1 MRPESGTIIK
11 GWAKNVRVA
20 LVFPD
25 NYNIAMSSLAFQSL
39 YGFINGI
46 EGALCDRFV
55 LDHKRSLER
64 DFELSKYDIIIFT
77 IPFVLNLLNVIRIL
91 STNQISKEKSEK
103 VICAGGIAVSTNPQG
118 IAGYV
123 DIAFTGSIE
132 HHRSDIE
139 TIINLYRAGARK
151 REISEL
157 IRNTEKKMSSIE
169 EIVPPHTIV
178 YTNLT
183 EFANTHLVEI
193 QRGCVGSCRFCL
205 SRYINKRYIEF
216 RYENII
222 RALDKCADG
231 IRTIGLIGDAILAH
245 SHIRDIVGYIIDT
258 KRRPAL
264 ASLRIQDLREDNID
278 LILKSDIKTLTI
290 APEVSTKRM
299 MQLIGKR
306 YELDKLL
313 SMLSVLIKGGIRNI
327 KLYMM
332 IGLPGESNGD
342 LVAIVDLIRQVRE
355 CLINSSRD
363 KGRVGSLRVTINSFV
378 PSPHTPMSD
387 MCCDEIESLKEKQ
400 RNIKRLLSD
409 IPNLEISFMDIYET
423 LFQTALMRMDT
434 SCADRLLYQE
444 NISLRKKFIHDKEF
458 AGIVE
463 DLCYGRGS
471 TLKR

>member
-1 MRPESGTIIK
+1 MRPETGTIIK
-11 GWAKNVRVA
+11 GWAKNVKVA

-39 YGFINGI
+39 YGLINGI

-55 LDHKRSLER
+55 MDHKRSLER
-64 DFELSKYDIIIFT
+64 DFELSKYDIIVFT
-77 IPFVLNLLNVIRIL
+77 VPFVLNLLNVSRIL
-91 STNQISKEKSEK
+91 STNQISRERSEK
-103 VICAGGIAVSTNPQG
+103 VICAGGIAVSANPQG
-118 IAGYV
+118 VAGYV
-123 DIAFTGSIE
+123 DIVFTGSIE

-157 IRNTEKKMSSIE
+157 IRIRNTDKGMTSIE

-183 EFANTHLVEI
+183 EFANMHLVEI
-193 QRGCVGSCRFCL
+193 HRGCVGSCRFCL
-205 SRYINKRYIEF
+205 SRYLNRRYTEF

-222 RALDKCADG
+222 KALDKCPDK
-231 IRTIGLIGDAILAH
+231 IRTIGLVGDAILVH
-245 SHIRDIVGYIIDT
+245 SHIRNIVDYIINT
-258 KRRPAL
+258 KRRPAF

-278 LILKSDIKTLTI
+278 LILKSEIKTLTI
-290 APEVSTKRM
+290 APEVSTERM

-306 YELDKLL
+306 YEPDRLL
-313 SMLSVLIKGGIRNI
+313 SILSVLIKGGVRNI

-332 IGLPGESNGD
+332 IGLPKEGHEE

-355 CLINSSRD
+355 CLINASRD
-363 KGRVGSLRVTINSFV
+363 KGRVGSLRVTINNFV

-400 RNIKRLLSD
+400 RMIKRLVSD
-409 IPNLEISFMDIYET
+409 IPNLEVSFMDIYET

-458 AGIVE
+458 AGIVKN
-463 DLCYGRGS
+463 LCYG